1 LEADKELCSIKT
13 ELIPF
18 LVNEAQFGT
27 KPVGHLPNICYSP
40 RASNL
45 SAFCLDYFCCS
56 SRLYLCYPPGDAIST
71 LNPKHLDSIS
81 AIHLATPNQRHITF
95 CYPPG
100 DAISRLVKWVGSPH
114 YSIWCGLAYYFSS
127 YLGAPTLPPRE
138 FMTYFEKGR
147 EKRKAG
153 IGLGPEHR
161 SWP

>member
-1 LEADKELCSIKT
+1 MIFWRPTRSCA
-13 ELIPF
+13 P
-18 LVNEAQFGT
+18 
-27 KPVGHLPNICYSP
+27 
-40 RASNL
+40 
-45 SAFCLDYFCCS
+45 
-56 SRLYLCYPPGDAIST
+56 SRLSLFPSSSMRHSLVQSRLVTSPISAIRLEPRIFLLFAWIISAV
-71 LNPKHLDSIS
+71 HLDSIS